1 MRSTHK
7 VVVVIGGGITG
18 LTAAY
23 RLTQAARACEH
34 PLEVILLEASG
45 RLGGT
50 IATHAQDGLLL
61 EQGPDC
67 FLSAKPWGV
76 RLCEELG
83 LESEL
88 IGTTTQYRQSFIVR
102 GGRLVPVPQGFYL
115 MAPGSWRSLL
125 TTPVFSWRGK
135 LRMAL
140 DLVVPRRTATADE
153 SLAQF
158 VTRRLGR
165 EALERM
171 AQPMVGG
178 IYTADP
184 QYLSMQAT
192 MPQFLEMEQRHGSL
206 IRAMLQKQR
215 SASSATPA
223 GTSGP
228 RYGMFVSF
236 RHGMQTLVDT
246 LVAHLPASTV
256 RLETPVRRLQ
266 RLADTQRWLVHL
278 NQPPAL
284 EADAVCVSLPA
295 PQAGQLLRDV
305 DGTLA
310 TALQAIPYASSA
322 IVNLVCTR
330 TQVAHPLDGMGF
342 VVPAIEQRALLAC
355 SFSSVK
361 FAGRAPQNQVLL
373 RAFVGGALQQEQLA
387 HSDAEIQQAIVHDLR
402 QLLGLTGEPLAM
414 SVTRHLEAMPQ
425 YHVGHLDRVA
435 HIISRMA
442 HCPGLVLAG
451 NAYHGVGIPD
461 CIHSAEQA
469 GQRLLEYLGTSSV
482 PYAVS
487 ASAVP
492 ALSGGAKILEGQKS

>member
-1 MRSTHK
+1 MDRTGRGK
-7 VVVVIGGGITG
+7 RVVVIGGGITG

-23 RLTQAARACEH
+23 RLTQATQAREV
-34 PLEVILLEASG
+34 PLEVVLLEASG

-50 IATHAQDGLLL
+50 IATHAQDGLLM

-83 LESEL
+83 LGDEF

-102 GGRLVPVPQGFYL
+102 GGRLVPVPQEFYL

-135 LRMAL
+135 VRMAL
-140 DLVVPRRTATADE
+140 DLVVPRRTATDDE

-192 MPQFLEMEQRHGSL
+192 MPQFLEMEQQHRSL
-206 IRAMLQKQR
+206 IRAMLHKQR
-215 SASSATPA
+215 STNSASAA
-223 GTSGP
+223 ASGP
-228 RYGMFVSF
+228 RYGLFVSF
-236 RHGMQTLVDT
+236 RHGMQTLVDA
-246 LVAHLPASTV
+246 LAAHLPASTV
-256 RLETPVRRLQ
+256 RRHMPVRRLQ

-278 NQPPAL
+278 EQQPAL

-295 PQAGQLLRDV
+295 PQAGQLLRAV
-305 DGTLA
+305 DDTLA
-310 TALQAIPYASSA
+310 AALQAIPYASSA

-330 TQVAHPLDGMGF
+330 AQVSHPLDGMGF

-361 FAGRAPQNQVLL
+361 FAGRSPQDQVLL

-387 HSDAEIQQAIVHDLR
+387 RSDAEIQQAVVHDLR
-402 QLLGLTGEPLAM
+402 QLLGLTGEPLAV

-435 HIISRMA
+435 HIASRTA

-461 CIHSAEQA
+461 CIDSAERAAQS
-469 GQRLLEYLGTSSV
+469 LLEYLLSTSSV
-482 PYAVS
+482 PYAAS
-487 ASAVP
+487 ASP
-492 ALSGGAKILEGQKS
+492 IPSSLGGS

>member
-1 MRSTHK
+1 MDSTGRGK
-7 VVVVIGGGITG
+7 RVVVIGGGITG

-23 RLTQAARACEH
+23 RLAQAAQAPAV

-50 IATHAQDGLLL
+50 IATHMQDGLLL

-83 LESEL
+83 LGDEL

-140 DLVVPRRTATADE
+140 DLVVPRRTATDDE

-215 SASSATPA
+215 SASSTAA

-228 RYGMFVSF
+228 RYGLFVTF
-236 RHGMQTLVDT
+236 RHGMQTLVDA
-246 LVAHLPASTV
+246 LAAHLPASTV
-256 RLETPVRRLQ
+256 RRHTPVRRLQ
-266 RLADTQRWLVHL
+266 RLADTQRWLIHL
-278 NQPPAL
+278 DQQPAL

-295 PQAGQLLRDV
+295 PQAGQLVRAV
-305 DGTLA
+305 DDTLA

-322 IVNLVCTR
+322 IMNLVCTR
-330 TQVAHPLDGMGF
+330 AQVSHPLDGMGF

-361 FAGRAPQNQVLL
+361 FTGRAPQDQVLL

-387 HSDAEIQQAIVHDLR
+387 RSDAEIQQAVVHDLR
-402 QLLGLTGEPLAM
+402 QLLGLTGEPLAV

-435 HIISRMA
+435 HITSRTA
-442 HCPGLVLAG
+442 QCPGLILAG

-461 CIHSAEQA
+461 CIHSAERAAQS
-469 GQRLLEYLGTSSV
+469 LLEYLSTSSV
-482 PYAVS
+482 PYAAS

-492 ALSGGAKILEGQKS
+492 SP

>member
-1 MRSTHK
+1 MDGTRK
-7 VVVVIGGGITG
+7 RGVVIGGGITG
-18 LTAAY
+18 LTTAY
-23 RLTQAARACEH
+23 RLTQAAQECRL
-34 PLEVILLEASG
+34 PLEVVLLEASG

-50 IATHAQDGLLL
+50 IATHHQHELLM

-83 LESEL
+83 LGDEL
-88 IGTTTQYRQSFIVR
+88 ISTTTQYRQSFIVR

-125 TTPVFSWRGK
+125 TTPVFSWHGK

-140 DLVVPRRTATADE
+140 DLVVPRRTATEDE

-192 MPQFLEMEQRHGSL
+192 MPQFVAMEQQHGSL
-206 IRAMLQKQR
+206 IRAMLHKQR
-215 SASSATPA
+215 DTSAAAP
-223 GTSGP
+223 GTSGA
-228 RYGMFVSF
+228 RYGLFVSF
-236 RHGMQTLVDT
+236 RQGMQTLVDALT
-246 LVAHLPASTV
+246 AHLPAETV
-256 RLETPVRRLQ
+256 RLHTPVRRLQ
-266 RLADTQRWLVHL
+266 RVPETQSWIVHL
-278 NQPPAL
+278 DQQPAL
-284 EADAVCVSLPA
+284 EADAVCLSVPA

-305 DGTLA
+305 DNTLA
-310 TALQAIPYASSA
+310 TALQGISYASSA

-330 TQVAHPLDGMGF
+330 AQVGHPLNGMGF
-342 VVPAIEQRALLAC
+342 VVPAIEKRALLAC

-361 FAGRAPQNQVLL
+361 FAGRAPQDRVLL

-387 HSDAEIQQAIVHDLR
+387 HSDADIQRAVTDDLR
-402 QLLGLTGEPLAM
+402 QLLGLTGALLAM
-414 SVTRHLEAMPQ
+414 SITRHLEAMPQ
-425 YHVGHLDRVA
+425 YHVGHLDHVA
-435 HIISRMA
+435 HIEA
-442 HCPGLVLAG
+442 LLAPYPGLELSG

-461 CIHSAEQA
+461 CIQSADTAAQS
-469 GQRLLEYLGTSSV
+469 LLAYLATV
-482 PYAVS
+482 PVA
-487 ASAVP
+487 
-492 ALSGGAKILEGQKS
+492 

>member
-1 MRSTHK
+1 MAPNPKR
-7 VVVVIGGGITG
+7 VVVIGGGITG
-18 LTAAY
+18 LTTAY
-23 RLTQAARACEH
+23 RLTQAAQECGL
-34 PLEVILLEASG
+34 PLEVVLLEASG

-50 IATHAQDGLLL
+50 IATHHQHELLM

-83 LESEL
+83 LGDEL
-88 IGTTTQYRQSFIVR
+88 ISTTTQYRQSFIVR

-125 TTPVFSWRGK
+125 TTPVFSWHGK

-140 DLVVPRRTATADE
+140 DLVVPRRTATEDE

-192 MPQFLEMEQRHGSL
+192 MPQFVAMEQQHGSL
-206 IRAMLQKQR
+206 IRAMLHKQR
-215 SASSATPA
+215 DISAAAP

-228 RYGMFVSF
+228 RYGLFVSF
-236 RHGMQTLVDT
+236 RQGMQTLVDALT
-246 LVAHLPASTV
+246 AHLPAETV
-256 RLETPVRRLQ
+256 RLHTPVHRLQ
-266 RLADTQRWLVHL
+266 RVPATQGWFVHL
-278 NQPPAL
+278 DQQPAL
-284 EADAVCVSLPA
+284 EADAVCLSVPA

-305 DGTLA
+305 DNTLA
-310 TALQAIPYASSA
+310 TALQDISYASSA
-322 IVNLVCTR
+322 IVNLVCSR
-330 TQVAHPLDGMGF
+330 AQVAHPLNGMGF
-342 VVPAIEQRALLAC
+342 VVPAIEKRALIAC

-361 FAGRAPQNQVLL
+361 FAGRAPQDQVLL

-387 HSDAEIQQAIVHDLR
+387 YSDADIQRAVTDDLR

-414 SVTRHLEAMPQ
+414 GITRHLEAMPQ
-425 YHVGHLDRVA
+425 YHVGHLEHVA
-435 HIISRMA
+435 HIEA
-442 HCPGLVLAG
+442 LLAPYPGLGLAG

-461 CIHSAEQA
+461 CIQSADTAAQS
-469 GQRLLEYLGTSSV
+469 LLAYLATV
-482 PYAVS
+482 PVA
-487 ASAVP
+487 
-492 ALSGGAKILEGQKS
+492 

>member
-1 MRSTHK
+1 MDRPGRSK
-7 VVVVIGGGITG
+7 RVVVIGGGITG

-23 RLTQAARACEH
+23 RLTQAAQGCDG
-34 PLEVILLEASG
+34 PLEVLLLEASG

-50 IATHAQDGLLL
+50 IATHRQDGLLM

-83 LESEL
+83 LGDEL
-88 IGTTTQYRQSFIVR
+88 IGTTTRYRQSFIVR
-102 GGRLVPVPQGFYL
+102 AGRLVPVPQGFYL

-140 DLVVPRRTATADE
+140 DLVVPRRTATDDE

-192 MPQFLEMEQRHGSL
+192 MPQFLEMERQHGSL
-206 IRAMLQKQR
+206 IRAMLHKQR
-215 SASSATPA
+215 STSSAAA

-228 RYGMFVSF
+228 RYGLFVSF
-236 RHGMQTLVDT
+236 RHGMQTLVDA
-246 LVAHLPASTV
+246 LAAHLPAGMV
-256 RLETPVRRLQ
+256 RRHTPVQRLQ
-266 RLADTQRWLVHL
+266 RIAETQRWLIHL
-278 NQPPAL
+278 DRQPAL
-284 EADAVCVSLPA
+284 EADAVCLSLPA
-295 PQAGQLLRDV
+295 PQASRLLHDV
-305 DGTLA
+305 DDTLA
-310 TALQAIPYASSA
+310 TALQGLPYASSA
-322 IVNLVCTR
+322 IVNLACTR
-330 TQVAHPLDGMGF
+330 TQVSHPLDGMGF

-361 FAGRAPQNQVLL
+361 FAGRAPQDQVLL

-387 HSDAEIQQAIVHDLR
+387 RSDAEIQQAVVHDLR
-402 QLLGLTGEPLAM
+402 QLLGLTGEPMAM
-414 SVTRHLEAMPQ
+414 SVTRHLAAMPQ

-435 HIISRMA
+435 HIASRTA

-451 NAYHGVGIPD
+451 NAYHGVGMPD
-461 CIHSAEQA
+461 CIHSAEMAAQT
-469 GQRLLEYLGTSSV
+469 LLEHLGTYSV
-482 PYAVS
+482 PYA
-487 ASAVP
+487 ARAP
-492 ALSGGAKILEGQKS
+492 LTFP

>member
-1 MRSTHK
+1 MDRTGRGK
-7 VVVVIGGGITG
+7 RVVVIGGGITG

-23 RLTQAARACEH
+23 RLTQAARTREV

-50 IATHAQDGLLL
+50 VATHFQDGLLM

-67 FLSAKPWGV
+67 FLSAKPGGV

-83 LESEL
+83 LSDEL
-88 IGTTTQYRQSFIVR
+88 ISTTTQYRQSFIVR
-102 GGRLVPVPQGFYL
+102 AGRLVPVPQGFYL

-184 QYLSMQAT
+184 QSLSMQAT
-192 MPQFLEMEQRHGSL
+192 MPQFLEMEQQHGSL

-228 RYGMFVSF
+228 RYGMFASF
-236 RHGMQTLVDT
+236 RHGMQTLVDA
-246 LVAHLPASTV
+246 LAAHLPASTV
-256 RLETPVRRLQ
+256 RRHTPVQRLQ
-266 RLADTQRWLVHL
+266 RIADTQRWLVHL
-278 NQPPAL
+278 DQQPAL

-295 PQAGQLLRDV
+295 PQAGQLLRAV
-305 DGTLA
+305 DDTLA

-322 IVNLVCTR
+322 IVNLVCAR
-330 TQVAHPLDGMGF
+330 TQVSHPLDGMGF

-361 FAGRAPQNQVLL
+361 FAGRAPQDQVLL

-387 HSDAEIQQAIVHDLR
+387 HSDAKIQQAVVHDLR
-402 QLLGLTGEPLAM
+402 SLLGLTGEPPVM
-414 SVTRHLEAMPQ
+414 RVTRHLEAMPQ

-435 HIISRMA
+435 HIASRTA

-461 CIHSAEQA
+461 CISSAERAAQS
-469 GQRLLEYLGTSSV
+469 LLEYLSTSSV
-482 PYAVS
+482 PYAAS

-492 ALSGGAKILEGQKS
+492 APLEGS